1 MKYTRHSAILGAA
14 FLMATSAVGPGFLTQ
29 TTVFTKQFMA
39 SFGFAIV
46 ISIVIDIF
54 AQLNI
59 WRILTVTGKRAQ
71 EVASDALP
79 GAGWLLAI
87 LITLGGLAFNIG
99 NLAGAGL
106 GLEVLFGE
114 FGMTPIIGAS
124 VSAGVAILIFMQ
136 KDAGRAMDW
145 FVKVLGCLMLA
156 LIFYV
161 VFESKPPI
169 AEAIHRT
176 FIPDE
181 ISPKAIVTLVGGTV
195 GGYITFAGAHRL
207 IAAGITGKE
216 NLTHVNRSAISGIM
230 LTGLVRFLLFLAAF
244 GVLSTGFLLDE
255 KNPPA
260 SIFRG
265 AAGELGYKF
274 FGLVMWAAAITS
286 VIGAAFTSISFLK
299 SKGGLKDH
307 WEKPA
312 IVIFILISL
321 SVFAFFGRPVSL
333 LLWAGTINGF
343 ILPIGL
349 GLILFALAKNKDA
362 WGYRNPTWLTV
373 TGWLVV
379 LVMSVFSFLTLKD
392 EIIKLVAK

>member
-1 MKYTRHSAILGAA
+1 MKITRHSAILGAA

-87 LITLGGLAFNIG
+87 LITFGGLAFNIG

-114 FGMTPIIGAS
+114 FGMTPILGAMI
-124 VSAGVAILIFMQ
+124 SAGVAILIFMQ

-216 NLTHVNRSAISGIM
+216 NLSQVNRSATSGIV

-244 GVLSTGFLLDE
+244 GVLSSGFILDD

-274 FGLVMWAAAITS
+274 FGMVMWAAAITS

-299 SKGGLKDH
+299 SKGGLKDE

-312 IVIFILISL
+312 IVIFILVSL
-321 SVFAFFGRPVSL
+321 FVFTMFGRPVSL

-349 GLILFALAKNKDA
+349 GLILFALAKNGKS
-362 WGYRNPTWLTV
+362 WGYRNPIWLTV

-379 LVMSVFSFLTLKD
+379 LTMSVFSLLTLKD
-392 EIIKLVAK
+392 EINKLISK

>member
-1 MKYTRHSAILGAA
+1 MKITRHSAILGAA

-71 EVASDALP
+71 EVASEAIP
-79 GAGWLLAI
+79 GAGYLLAI
-87 LITLGGLAFNIG
+87 LITFGGLAFNIG

-114 FGMTPIIGAS
+114 FGITPVTGALI
-124 VSAGVAILIFMQ
+124 SAGVAIIIFMQ

-145 FVKVLGCLMLA
+145 FVKVLGCLMLG
-156 LIFYV
+156 LILYV
-161 VFESKPPI
+161 VFESKPPVT
-169 AEAIHRT
+169 EAIHRT
-176 FIPDE
+176 FVPDQ

-207 IAAGITGKE
+207 ISAGITGNE
-216 NLTHVNRSAISGIM
+216 NLAQVTRSATSGIV
-230 LTGLVRFLLFLAAF
+230 LTGIVRFLLFLAAF
-244 GVLSTGFLLDE
+244 GVLSSGFILDD

-265 AAGELGYKF
+265 AAGDIGYRF

-299 SKGGLKDH
+299 SKSGLKDK

-312 IVIFILISL
+312 IVIFILTSL
-321 SVFAFFGRPVSL
+321 SVFTLFGRPVSL

-349 GLILFALAKNKDA
+349 GLILFAVAKNKSS
-362 WGYRNPTWLTV
+362 WEYRNPMWLTV
-373 TGWLVV
+373 TGWGVV
-379 LVMSVFSFLTLKD
+379 LAMSIFSLLTLWD
-392 EIIKLVAK
+392 EIIKLTSK